1 MVTAMKPE
9 REPHLP
15 SLVVGIGL
23 ILFGAVLLLDAL
35 DAVDLSAGAVAP
47 MLLAIVGAGLL
58 AAGVRERRRR

>member
-1 MVTAMKPE
+1 MR

-23 ILFGAVLLLDAL
+23 ILFGAALLLDAL
-35 DAVDLSAGAVAP
+35 DVLDVSAGVVAP
-47 MLLAIVGAGLL
+47 ALLTIVGAGLL